1 MKEGTIMMVTIALVW
16 RTPMGIWLLVA
27 ELAEEG
33 GERRK
38 RLFLH
43 QQIEVAHRTEM
54 RLRIMLV
61 GDGNPFQKDKR
72 RDSSVTGR

>member
-1 MKEGTIMMVTIALVW
+1 MKEGTSVMGTIALVW
-16 RTPMGIWLLVA
+16 RTLMGIWLLVA

-33 GERRK
+33 GEHRK

-43 QQIEVAHRTEM
+43 QQIDVAHRTEM

-61 GDGNPFQKDKR
+61 GDGNPFQEDKR
-72 RDSSVTGR
+72 RDASVTGR